1 MSSAQEEKLMTLQD
15 QVKKLQTQK
24 DTLLKELDS
33 VEERSEKTSRLYRKY
48 FPVIIDSVATGDNLF
63 AKTCKKLSIAL
74 KKGESD
80 GKIEYIFE
88 QLKTAMLKEDIGS
101 LPVAGKKKKGLFS
114 SFIKSSSESFI
125 DEYKQ
130 NYQEVV
136 NNLRSTLE
144 KKYTGKL
151 DNIAA
156 RITAAGDTDDI
167 SNIRESVFSLIF
179 VYISDTNQDR
189 EKVNSFVREVVGK
202 ILDIE
207 SKLATTYQQTDSMF
221 QSNEGFESV
230 LNSEMK
236 GLKQTSDLA
245 SSLEELKNQ
254 VTRRLASIEKALLKK
269 QEKDQVIKEVAEKTR
284 RAFKSGFTKLKQ
296 ELDEATK
303 YSEELEKKL
312 NQDQL
317 TGAFNRRAYDKR
329 IEDEMERFLRYKT
342 PFSFLL
348 IDADKF
354 KLINDNYG
362 HAIGDKCLQ
371 EIIKRTLPLLRK
383 NDMLARYGGE
393 EFVVIMPETDSK
405 GAKIAAEKIRQT
417 IEKIEFVYKKK
428 KVKVTVSIGVSQ
440 TREGDINHQQIFER
454 SDVAV
459 YQAKE
464 KGRNQVVVN

>member
-24 DTLLKELDS
+24 DKLLKELDAI
-33 VEERSEKTSRLYRKY
+33 EEQFEKMNKLYQKY
-48 FPVIIDSVATGDNLF
+48 FPVILDTVATSDTSF
-63 AKTCKKLSIAL
+63 SKVCRQLSLAL
-74 KKGESD
+74 KKGDSH

-101 LPVAGKKKKGLFS
+101 ATGKKKKGLFS
-114 SFIKSSSESFI
+114 SFMKGDSESFI

-130 NYQEVV
+130 SYHDVV
-136 NNLRSTLE
+136 NNLRSNLDE
-144 KKYTGKL
+144 KYDSKL
-151 DNIAA
+151 DTLTA
-156 RITAAGDTDDI
+156 RIKAAEDTSDI
-167 SNIRESVFSLIF
+167 SDIRESVFSLIF

-189 EKVNSFVREVVGK
+189 EKVSSFVREVVGK

-221 QSNEGFESV
+221 QSNEGFELV
-230 LNSEMK
+230 LNSELK
-236 GLKQTSDLA
+236 GLKQTSDVAA
-245 SSLEELKNQ
+245 SLDELKIQ
-254 VTRRLASIEKALLKK
+254 VSQRLASIEKALGKK
-269 QEKDQVIKEVAEKTR
+269 QATDRAIREVAEKNR
-284 RAFKSGFTKLKQ
+284 HAFKSGFAKLKL

-329 IEDEMERFLRYKT
+329 IEDEMARFLRYGT
-342 PFSFLL
+342 LFSLLL

-362 HAIGDKCLQ
+362 HAIGDRCLQ

-393 EFVVIMPETDSK
+393 EFVVIMPETDSN
-405 GAKIAAEKIRQT
+405 GAKEAAEKIRQT
-417 IEKIEFVYKKK
+417 IEKIEFLYKKD

-440 TREGDINHQQIFER
+440 SKEGDKNYQQIFER
-454 SDVAV
+454 TDIAV

-464 KGRNQVVVN
+464 EGRNRVLVN